1 MTTLSA
7 YLLIEE
13 PDLTEP
19 ASFYVPGVEKWTNT
33 LWGIQNRQRKQDR
46 NEYPEPPWF
55 EIDE

>member
-1 MTTLSA
+1 MTTLSQ

-19 ASFYVPGVEKWTNT
+19 VGFYLPGIEKWS
-33 LWGIQNRQRKQDR
+33 LALREIRYGRPQRRD
-46 NEYPEPPWF
+46 EYPEPPWF